1 MTLYADRDNRP
12 TDLVEVSDL
21 SVRFS
26 TSEGVRPAVRGV
38 SFTIGRGE
46 RVAIVGE
53 SGSGKSVTALAMTRL
68 IETRG
73 GVIGDGSAITFDGRN
88 VMTMTPRELQ
98 GLRGGRVANVFQ
110 DPLAAL
116 NPLYRVGHQVI
127 ETIRLHRPDIDRH
140 GAKSLAGQFF
150 EEVGLPWERLES
162 FPHELSGGMRQRA
175 MIAMALSGDPEL
187 LIADEPTTSLDV
199 TIQTQI
205 VALLDK
211 LVEQRRLSVLL
222 ISHDL
227 GVVAGFADRV
237 QVMYAGRIVESTTS
251 DEIFSRPQHP
261 YTAALLDAIPRIDV
275 YRSRLRSIPGSAPA
289 LTDVPPGCA
298 FNPRCPYSDGAL
310 CVATEPALTARG
322 SSGAAACYHS
332 DLVVYPAR
340 IEISDRPTRDET
352 QEPAQEEPREK
363 PADKVL
369 LSVRGLTKDY
379 VGTRRG
385 VRGRPALDDVSFDI
399 HVGEGF
405 GVVGE
410 SGSGKSTL
418 ARCVARLIRP
428 TAGSVTFDG
437 VDLLQL
443 RGGALRSWRRETQMV
458 FQDPSASLDP
468 RRTVGELVREPLAAY
483 KIGSRSD
490 REHRMREAL
499 DAVGLPATAAKRYPR
514 EFSGGQRQRVAI
526 ARSLVLRPR
535 LLICDEPVSSLDV
548 SVRAQIINL
557 LADLQANI
565 GLAYLFIAHNLPVVR
580 QISSYVIVM
589 RSGKVVESGPPGTL
603 YKSPQDPYTQMLLES
618 EPVPDPTIERERL
631 VQWRQASEA
640 NSSTHLLPRIPL
652 QRSASAASGGGGI
665 VLIDYH

>member
-1 MTLYADRDNRP
+1 MASNSSSAVAQADGRDNRP
-12 TDLVEVSDL
+12 TNLVKVNDL
-21 SVRFS
+21 SVHFS
-26 TSEGVRPAVRGV
+26 TSEGVGTAVRGV

-73 GVIGDGSAITFDGRN
+73 GVIGEGSAITFDGLD
-88 VMTMTPRELQ
+88 VMAMSPRELQ

-116 NPLYRVGHQVI
+116 NPLYRVGHQVV
-127 ETIRLHRPDIDRH
+127 ETIRLHRPEVDRRA
-140 GAKSLAGQFF
+140 AKLLAGRFF
-150 EEVGLPWERLES
+150 EEVGLPRERLES

-205 VALLDK
+205 VALLNR
-211 LVEQRRLSVLL
+211 LVEQRGLSVLL

-237 QVMYAGRIVESTTS
+237 QVMYAGRIVESNTA
-251 DEIFSRPQHP
+251 DEIFARPRHP

-275 YRSRLRSIPGSAPA
+275 YRSRLRSIPGSAPSPA
-289 LTDVPPGCA
+289 EIPPGCA

-310 CVATEPALTARG
+310 CVATEPTLTARDG
-322 SSGAAACYHS
+322 SGAAACHHS

-340 IEISDRPTRDET
+340 IEISDRPTRAEAGGT
-352 QEPAQEEPREK
+352 RTE
-363 PADKVL
+363 KVL

-379 VGTRRG
+379 AGSRG
-385 VRGRPALDDVSFDI
+385 GAHGRPALDDVSFDI
-399 HVGEGF
+399 HDGEGF
-405 GVVGE
+405 GIVGE

-428 TAGSVTFDG
+428 TSGSITFDG

-443 RGGALRSWRRETQMV
+443 RGSALRAWRCETQMV

-468 RRTVGELVREPLAAY
+468 RRTVGELVREPLSAY
-483 KIGSRSD
+483 GIGSRSD
-490 REHRMREAL
+490 RERRMLDAL
-499 DAVGLPATAAKRYPR
+499 DAVGLPKQAAKRYPR

-557 LADLQANI
+557 LADLQSDT

-589 RSGKVVESGPPGTL
+589 RNGKVVESGPPATL
-603 YKSPQDPYTQMLLES
+603 YKGPKDPYTQTLLAS

-631 VQWRQASEA
+631 AQWRRVSEA
-640 NSSTHLLPRIPL
+640 
-652 QRSASAASGGGGI
+652 SA
-665 VLIDYH
+665 

>member
-1 MTLYADRDNRP
+1 MASNSSSAVAQADGRDNRP
-12 TDLVEVSDL
+12 TNLVKVNDL
-21 SVRFS
+21 SVHFS
-26 TSEGVRPAVRGV
+26 TSEGVRTAVRGV

-73 GVIGDGSAITFDGRN
+73 GVIGEGSAITFDGLD
-88 VMTMTPRELQ
+88 VMAMSPRELQ

-116 NPLYRVGHQVI
+116 NPLYRVGHQVV
-127 ETIRLHRPDIDRH
+127 ETIRLHRPEVDRRA
-140 GAKSLAGQFF
+140 AKLLAGRFF
-150 EEVGLPWERLES
+150 EEVGLPRERLES

-205 VALLDK
+205 VALLNR
-211 LVEQRRLSVLL
+211 LVEQRGLSVLL

-237 QVMYAGRIVESTTS
+237 QVMYAGRIVESNTA
-251 DEIFSRPQHP
+251 DEIFARPRHP

-275 YRSRLRSIPGSAPA
+275 YRSRLRSIPGSAPSPA
-289 LTDVPPGCA
+289 EIPPGCA

-310 CVATEPALTARG
+310 CVATEPTLTARDG
-322 SSGAAACYHS
+322 SGAAACHHS

-340 IEISDRPTRDET
+340 IEISDRPTRAEAGGT
-352 QEPAQEEPREK
+352 RTE
-363 PADKVL
+363 KVL

-379 VGTRRG
+379 AGSRG
-385 VRGRPALDDVSFDI
+385 GAHGRPALDDVSFDI
-399 HVGEGF
+399 HDGEGF
-405 GVVGE
+405 GIVGE

-428 TAGSVTFDG
+428 TSGSITFDG

-443 RGGALRSWRRETQMV
+443 RGSALRAWRCETQMV

-468 RRTVGELVREPLAAY
+468 RRTVGELVREPLSAY
-483 KIGSRSD
+483 GIGSRSD
-490 REHRMREAL
+490 RERRMLDAL
-499 DAVGLPATAAKRYPR
+499 DAVGLPKQAAKRYPR

-557 LADLQANI
+557 LADLQSDT

-589 RSGKVVESGPPGTL
+589 RNGKVVESGPPATL
-603 YKSPQDPYTQMLLES
+603 YKGPKDPYTQTLLAS

-631 VQWRQASEA
+631 AQWRRVSEA
-640 NSSTHLLPRIPL
+640 
-652 QRSASAASGGGGI
+652 SA
-665 VLIDYH
+665 